1 MTASM
6 TAFAR
11 HGGDG
16 EWGRATWELRSVNHR
31 YLEISL
37 RLPEELRGLET
48 AVRERIDKYLKRGK
62 VDCTLRFEGPT
73 SIAPT
78 LTLNTEL
85 ARQLA
90 EACGRINAMMDSP
103 ANASATDILRWP
115 GVIAVQAPDI
125 EALSEAVLALLE
137 QTLAIMVEVR
147 EREGGKLRTLME
159 QRCAEARTRVTT
171 LRAQLPAILENIR
184 ARWLTRIQE
193 MLQST
198 PSLDPGRLEQETAML
213 MQRLDVAEELDRLE
227 THIEEVLRVLA
238 REKVAGRRLDFLM
251 QEMHRE
257 ANTLGSKSAHVD
269 TTGASVDLKVLIEQM
284 REQVQNIE

>member
-11 HGGDG
+11 HTGDG

-31 YLEISL
+31 YLEIAL
-37 RLPEELRGLET
+37 RLPEELRGLES
-48 AVRERIDKYLKRGK
+48 AVRERVDKYLKRGK

-73 SIAPT
+73 TIAPT
-78 LTLNTEL
+78 LTVNIEL
-85 ARQLA
+85 ARQLV
-90 EACGRINAMMDSP
+90 EACGRINAMMDTP

-115 GVIAVQAPDI
+115 GVIATEPPDI
-125 EALSEAVLALLE
+125 EALSEAVLSLLQ

-147 EREGGKLRTLME
+147 EREGGKLRALME

-171 LRAQLPAILENIR
+171 LRAQLPGILESIR
-184 ARWLTRIQE
+184 TRWLTRTQE
-193 MLQST
+193 LLQST
-198 PSLDPGRLEQETAML
+198 PSLDAGRLEQETAML
-213 MQRLDVAEELDRLE
+213 MQKLDVAEELDRLD

-238 REKVAGRRLDFLM
+238 KEKVAGRRLDFLM